1 MILTVAAVFSRLL
14 GILFIIPFY
23 WLTGEE
29 GTYLYANAY
38 TLYVIM
44 LSISTLGLPLAVSKF
59 ISKYNTLGDYESG
72 KRLLRSGTVVM
83 IITGLTGFLILFFG
97 APSLTALYGI
107 PAENYDNVVLMTRV
121 VSIAITVVPLLSLLR
136 GYFQGFQ
143 SMGPTAVS
151 QVAEQV
157 MRVAFILVSSF
168 IVMKV
173 LNGSVVTAAAL
184 ATFAAF
190 IGAVSG
196 LYVMLHFWALR
207 HEKIAEM
214 IKKATKPRRY
224 RMSFLSMYKELLT
237 YAVPFVA
244 VGIAMQA
251 YELIDQMMASHY
263 LPYSYQDKIAIIGDL
278 TMNDQKLVLIPVTL
292 ATSLA
297 VSAVPAIIASFAK
310 NDQNA
315 VHEKITQ
322 AFELVLFL
330 TVPAAV
336 GLSMLGYM
344 VHGTLYNTQPDLLAI
359 GGRIL
364 RWYAPTALLFAL
376 FQVGA
381 SILQGINRQI
391 VTLVALFTGIM
402 LKILLN
408 PISMKLFG
416 MVGPVIAT
424 DIGYT
429 ASIITIFIA
438 IRKATNYRFSLLGQQ
453 VVHIC
458 AYTAIMALT
467 IKVIFMLT
475 GGYFPH
481 SRISALFITLLAVLV
496 GAAVYLALAKWTG
509 LLRRISG
516 GTHLT
521 ARKRS

>member
-1 MILTVAAVFSRLL
+1 MILTVAAVVSRLL

-29 GTYLYANAY
+29 GSYLYANAY

-59 ISKYNTLGDYESG
+59 VSKYNTLGDYESG
-72 KRLLRSGTVVM
+72 KRLLKSGTVIM
-83 IITGLTGFLILFFG
+83 ILTGLTGFLILFIG
-97 APSLTALYGI
+97 APGLTALYGI
-107 PAENYDNVVLMTRV
+107 PAKNYDNVVLMTRV

-157 MRVAFILVSSF
+157 MRVAFILISSF

-173 LNGSVVTAAAL
+173 VHGSVVTASAL

-190 IGAVSG
+190 IGAVAG

-207 HEKIAEM
+207 HDKIAEM
-214 IKKATKPRRY
+214 TRKASRPHRY
-224 RMSFLSMYKELLT
+224 RMPFLSMYKELLT

-263 LPYSYQDKIAIIGDL
+263 LPYSNQDKIAIIGDL

-310 NDQNA
+310 KDQQA

-330 TVPAAV
+330 TVPAAI

-344 VHGTLYNTQPDLLAI
+344 VHGFLYTVDPGLLEI

-381 SILQGINRQI
+381 SILQGINRQV
-391 VTLVALFTGIM
+391 VTIAALVAGIV
-402 LKILLN
+402 LKIVLN
-408 PISMKLFG
+408 PVSMQLFG

-429 ASIITIFIA
+429 ASIVTIFIA
-438 IRKATNYRFSLLGQQ
+438 IRKATNYSFSLLGQQ
-453 VVHIC
+453 VVHIF
-458 AYTAIMALT
+458 AYTAVMALI
-467 IKVIFMLT
+467 IKLIFMMT
-475 GGYFPH
+475 GGFFPH
-481 SRISALFITLLAVLV
+481 SRIMALLITLLAILF
-496 GAAVYLALAKWTG
+496 GAAAYLALAKWTG
-509 LLRRISG
+509 LLRRILG
-516 GTHLT
+516 GTRFPV
-521 ARKRS
+521 RKRS